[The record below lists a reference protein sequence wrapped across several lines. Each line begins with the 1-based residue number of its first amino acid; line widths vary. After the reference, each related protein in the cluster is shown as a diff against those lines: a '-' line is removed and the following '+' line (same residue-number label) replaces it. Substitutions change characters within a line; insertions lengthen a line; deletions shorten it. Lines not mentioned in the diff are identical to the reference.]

1 MAFDESRRG
10 RRTKFLVVV
19 DSTPECRVALRFAS
33 HRAKRVGG
41 GVVMLHVVDQPEG
54 SAEAAHWI
62 SVAEQLKAEQ
72 REAAEALLQELA
84 AEVMKDSGIMPE
96 FVIREG
102 RPQDELVALVADE
115 PHVLCLVLGAAPGSQ
130 GPGPL
135 VTQLAGRLSGSFQI
149 PILVI
154 PGTLSDEMIAEL
166 T

>member
-1 MAFDESRRG
+1 MPFDESRRG

-41 GVVMLHVVDQPEG
+41 GVVMLHVIDEPEG
-54 SAEAAHWI
+54 ATDAAHWI

-72 REAAEALLQELA
+72 REAAEALMQELA

-102 RPQDELVALVADE
+102 RPQDELVSLIGDE
-115 PHVLCLVLGAAPGSQ
+115 PHILALVLGAAPGNQ

-135 VTQLAGRLSGSFQI
+135 VSQLAGRMSGSFRI

-154 PGTLSDEMIAEL
+154 PGTLSDDMIGEL